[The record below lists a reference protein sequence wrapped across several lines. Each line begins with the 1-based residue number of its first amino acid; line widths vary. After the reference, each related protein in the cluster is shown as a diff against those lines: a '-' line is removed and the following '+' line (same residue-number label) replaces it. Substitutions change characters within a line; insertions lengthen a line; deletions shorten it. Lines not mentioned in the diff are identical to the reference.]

1 MEPTKIMCSLL
12 AKRHWVKPQQGC
24 APGTIPS
31 FRFPQKEER
40 NFGIATRGYF
50 F

>member
-12 AKRHWVKPQQGC
+12 AERHLVKSWEGS
-24 APGTIPS
+24 ALGAIPS

-40 NFGIATRGYF
+40 NFGIATSGYF